1 MTSEKLTVLTIGH
14 SNHMLDDFVS
24 LLREHKVTQVA
35 DVRSAPYSRYNP
47 QFDRESLEQALEMHG
62 IKYVFLGRQLGARP
76 KDRSCYENG
85 RVQYALLARTDLF
98 REGIGRVIQ
107 GAKEHRVTLMCAE
120 KEPLD
125 CHRTILVAKALT
137 EQGVA
142 VEHILSDGR
151 LEPQEAALKRLLDTP
166 NQEDLFLSEDERIEK
181 ALVRQEERIVY
192 TEQEAESREA

>member
-24 LLREHKVTQVA
+24 LLREHEVTQVA

-151 LEPQEAALKRLLDTP
+151 LEPQETALKRLLDTP

>member
-1 MTSEKLTVLTIGH
+1 
-14 SNHMLDDFVS
+14 MLDDFVS